1 MEGTWDLFT
10 AADRAGVC
18 VCVCVCG
25 GGGGGGR
32 GASICRLYDI
42 VRSHYSLSMFNHKH
56 MINTDIPL

>member
-18 VCVCVCG
+18 VYVCVCVWG
-25 GGGGGGR
+25 GGGGGG
-32 GASICRLYDI
+32 ASVCRLYNI
-42 VRSHYSLSMFNHKH
+42 VRSLSMFNHKH